1 MAALGSSRKSVA
13 YTFSESFWRL
23 AQASHMA
30 DVAWKATAYDG
41 TDARDRAAGVT
52 NALRDV
58 LKHSMSPASYN
69 AVKEQMEHMWKLMEQ
84 FPTDDAY
91 ATGYL
96 DGLNKATDALDYQR
110 GR

>member
-1 MAALGSSRKSVA
+1 
-13 YTFSESFWRL
+13 
-23 AQASHMA
+23 
-30 DVAWKATAYDG
+30 
-41 TDARDRAAGVT
+41 
-52 NALRDV
+52 
-58 LKHSMSPASYN
+58 
-69 AVKEQMEHMWKLMEQ
+69 MWKLMEQ